1 MVLEQFKLREIRW
14 SLARIGVTVL
24 AIVSAIIHFA
34 LSVVTGES
42 VFALLAIG
50 LLVGFVVFLTEL
62 WSPVLY
68 LVGAVYVGV
77 MTIFWIL
84 VGMPEPVLGG
94 VDKGVQ
100 AVLFVLFVYLL
111 VGEHQRQPVDGGD
124 GEDDA

>member
-1 MVLEQFKLREIRW
+1 MALERFELREIRW
-14 SLARIGVTVL
+14 SLARIGVAVL
-24 AIVSAIIHFA
+24 AVVSAIIHFA

-68 LVGAVYVGV
+68 LVGAMYVGV
-77 MTIFWIL
+77 MTFFWIL

-100 AVLFVLFVYLL
+100 VVLFVLFVYLL
-111 VGEHQRQPVDGGD
+111 VGEHHRQPVDGGD